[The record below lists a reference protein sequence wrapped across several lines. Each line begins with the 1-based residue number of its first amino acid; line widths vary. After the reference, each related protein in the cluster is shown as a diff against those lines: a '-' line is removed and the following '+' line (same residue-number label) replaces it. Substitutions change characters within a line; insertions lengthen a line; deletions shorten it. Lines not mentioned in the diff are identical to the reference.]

1 MKRFKQLISA
11 IAAAAVMLGCL
22 CVSAAAESPAG
33 SLTVTIQGNIQGIS
47 TAGITLNLY
56 RIGGE
61 DGGTW
66 KLDSAFA
73 ETGYMEAWT
82 EQSGAKMRTALRNIR
97 GIVNTSGMNPS
108 ASAKSN
114 ANGVIVFESLPRGIY
129 FGIAT
134 GVPKEMTVQNFVAHI
149 PEAGSGKMDAQA
161 VLKNNVTVPKEKN
174 PYKVTIRYIY
184 EDGTPAHQTYEGTYW
199 PDDIYDVY
207 SPVIPDYTASILRV
221 NGVMPERDL
230 QFTVIYIRNDDSI
243 VIVNIPEYETPLGL
257 GELQMHV
264 GVCFE

>member
-1 MKRFKQLISA
+1 M
-11 IAAAAVMLGCL
+11 
-22 CVSAAAESPAG
+22 
-33 SLTVTIQGNIQGIS
+33 TIQGNNQGVS

-61 DGGTW
+61 DAGTW

-82 EQSGAKMRTALRNIR
+82 EQSGAKMRTALKKIR
-97 GIVNTSGMNPS
+97 GIVNKNGISPS

-114 ANGVIVFESLPRGIY
+114 AGGVIVFESLPRGIY

-134 GVPKEMTVQNFVAHI
+134 GVPQEMTVQNFVAHI
-149 PEAGSGKMDAQA
+149 PEAGSGRMDARA
-161 VLKNNVTVPKEKN
+161 LLKNNVTIPEEKN
-174 PYKVTIRYIY
+174 PYKLTIRYIY

-199 PDDIYDVY
+199 PDTEYNVI
-207 SPVIPDYTASILRV
+207 SPRIDGYTASILRV
-221 NGVMPERDL
+221 EGVMPERDL